1 LEGDRKED
9 PDDPLCIPSRF
20 YVKFPEPRT
29 VLPPEVGQIEG
40 VIHRDERK
48 SFCVDVLDNELKVDD
63 PELRR
68 IVEENFE
75 RQFFR

>member
-1 LEGDRKED
+1 M
-9 PDDPLCIPSRF
+9 
-20 YVKFPEPRT
+20 
-29 VLPPEVGQIEG
+29 LPPEVGQIEG